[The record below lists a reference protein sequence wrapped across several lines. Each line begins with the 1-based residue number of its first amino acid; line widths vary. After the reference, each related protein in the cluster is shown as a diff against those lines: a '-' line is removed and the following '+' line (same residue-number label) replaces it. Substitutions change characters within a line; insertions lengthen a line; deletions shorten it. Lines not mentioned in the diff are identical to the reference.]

1 MVDRTCVLFYPSPKG
16 VPLTYEEDDMNPS
29 STTTATQMIMPGM
42 DDASPFH
49 SVTSGGS
56 LSPGVEVTYRGHIKG
71 GPSFGA
77 TGVVQEIRGRR
88 VVVNLQGWGVWHI
101 PFYFLSTSLKA
112 A

>member
-1 MVDRTCVLFYPSPKG
+1 MVDSTRVLFYLLRKG

-29 STTTATQMIMPGM
+29 STVAATQMIMPGM
-42 DDASPFH
+42 DDASPFR
-49 SVTSGGS
+49 STMSGGP

-71 GPSFGA
+71 GPSFGT

-101 PFYFLSTSLKA
+101 PFYFLSTRLKA

>member
-1 MVDRTCVLFYPSPKG
+1 
-16 VPLTYEEDDMNPS
+16 MNPP
-29 STTTATQMIMPGM
+29 STTTATQMIMSGM
-42 DDASPFH
+42 DDATPFQ
-49 SVTSGGS
+49 SAISGGP

-101 PFYFLSTSLKA
+101 PFYSLSTSLIA

>member
-1 MVDRTCVLFYPSPKG
+1 MFCFILLGKAFRF
-16 VPLTYEEDDMNPS
+16 TYEEDNVNPS
-29 STTTATQMIMPGM
+29 DTVTATQMIMPGM
-42 DDASPFH
+42 DAAGSFQ
-49 SVTSGGS
+49 SAMRGGT
-56 LSPGVEVTYRGHIKG
+56 LCPGVEVTYRGHIKG

-88 VVVNLQGWGVWHI
+88 VVVNLHEWGVWHI